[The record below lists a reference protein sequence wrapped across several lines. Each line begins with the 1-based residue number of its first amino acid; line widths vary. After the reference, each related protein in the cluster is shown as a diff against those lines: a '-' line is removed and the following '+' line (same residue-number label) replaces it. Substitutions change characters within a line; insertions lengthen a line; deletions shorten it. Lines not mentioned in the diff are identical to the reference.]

1 MDRLLPANCTLS
13 HYRIISRIGAGGM
26 GEVYLAEDTRLGRK
40 VALKLLLSDFTTN
53 PDRLRRFELE
63 ARAAAT
69 LSHPNIAHIYEIGES
84 DGTHYI
90 AMEFVEGETLT
101 AKFRREPIGLLLK
114 HLSQVAEGLSKAHSA
129 GIVHRDLKPDN
140 IMITRDCYAK
150 ILDFG
155 LAKLIE
161 AQSSSITSE
170 DAATAVMAQQ
180 PCRSLERDGNSRLH
194 VARTGPGQVRRS
206 ARRYL
211 LVRMHSV

>member
-53 PDRLRRFELE
+53 QDRLRRFELE
-63 ARAAAT
+63 AKAAAA
-69 LSHPNIAHIYEIGES
+69 LSHPNIAHVYEIGEA

-90 AMEFVEGETLT
+90 AMEFVDGDSLT
-101 AKFRREPIGLLLK
+101 AKIRRDNSPLGLLLK
-114 HLSQVAEGLSKAHSA
+114 YLSQVAEGLSKAHSA

-140 IMITRDCYAK
+140 ILITRDGYAK

-161 AQSSSITSE
+161 TQSSSMISE
-170 DAATAVMAQQ
+170 DAATAVMPAQ
-180 PCRSLERDGNSRLH
+180 PLS
-194 VARTGPGQVRRS
+194 VAGTVMGTVGYMSPEQAQGKSGDQR
-206 ARRYL
+206 A
-211 LVRMHSV
+211 